1 MGYPK
6 YPIFET
12 AVQGF
17 FCNEYC
23 RSKLSIWEKNKNGCG
38 TKLYKIY
45 LGSSP
50 VYELHMGE
58 GKVTH
63 FSIELTLKSVYW
75 CRYELKMNV
84 YLPLSIN

>member
-23 RSKLSIWEKNKNGCG
+23 GTKLSIWEK
-38 TKLYKIY
+38 TKTDVELTCTEY
-45 LGSSP
+45 LMGSSP

-58 GKVTH
+58 RKVTH
-63 FSIELTLKSVYW
+63 FSIELTLN
-75 CRYELKMNV
+75 NV
-84 YLPLSIN
+84 C